1 MATKRSTRAAKNNSF
16 AWPKRAL
23 ALFALILVIV
33 FGLIFFTGSKSLSP
47 KLGIDLQG
55 GTRITLVPQGA
66 KPSSEQLDQA
76 RRILSDR
83 VNGMGVSGA
92 EVRADGSNLVIT
104 VPGENVE
111 EARALGKT
119 SQLVFRPV
127 VQQPAQPDKGVFKE
141 VEAMANRWVEVGAI
155 TPEVGQQKLD
165 DLMKFLKQQKVPDA
179 PKDLKVTAKAPAEG
193 KTSVEQQKNRD
204 KMVKVLLE
212 DRQSD
217 KANKQEAARALLTC
231 EGSDKLAGADDPS
244 KPFVT
249 CDNEGQVQVLG
260 PAPLLEGSK
269 PGPDAKFL
277 TGAMI
282 DGNAPITGG
291 LNPQTA
297 QMSISFKFKTGKQT
311 PGGETWFKFGQQML
325 QQQVA
330 ITLDSKVISA
340 PVIQEPTPPGNT
352 SQITGEFSEKEA
364 QDIANNLRYGALPI
378 SFVGEN
384 GEPGGTT
391 TTISP
396 TLGEASLKAGLIA
409 GAVGL
414 ALIAIYALVYYRGLG
429 VIAIVSLL
437 AAFALVYGLI
447 VLLGRWIGY
456 SLDLAGIAGLIIGL
470 GTTADSFVIY
480 FERIKDEIR
489 DGSTFRSSVPRAW
502 QRARRTI
509 VTGKAVS
516 LFGALVLYF
525 LAIGE
530 VKGFAFTLGLTTI
543 FDLLI
548 AFLVSAPLVILA
560 SRRPAFAAPRLN
572 GLGSA
577 FRAAEAN
584 KSQRDDEGDKDSSMG
599 FFGKMYNGMGGFRI
613 IPNRRKLYSLMAAM
627 LVVAIGA
634 ILIRGFTLGIDFQ
647 GGTRI
652 AMPPAQNVTQS
663 QVEET
668 FKDAIGIAPQ
678 SAQTVGSGDSRVI
691 EVTSERL
698 SEDQIRQVRS
708 ALFEKF
714 HPKNAAGE
722 VSENAVTDSTVSES
736 WGKSITQRMLL
747 SLGVFLLIVF
757 TYITIRLERDM
768 ALAAIVTILL
778 DLAVVAGLYALIGF
792 EVSPATVI
800 GLLTILAFSLY
811 DVVVVFDKIRENTSG
826 LFGSTRS
833 TFDEQANLA
842 LNQTIMR
849 SINTSIFSAVPIV
862 SLLVVAV
869 GLMGVGT
876 LKDLALV
883 QFIGVIVGTFN
894 SIFFAAPLL
903 ATIKSRQRKYREHN
917 ERVRKAREG
926 GEGKN
931 DQAVEMAGVA
941 AVGATSASDVAGL
954 DRNAGGTA
962 AQRTAD
968 TQHSANIQHSA
979 SPDTDGDR
987 GGDFD
992 SASEDAINRA
1002 RAADST
1008 GRGASTEVGADN
1020 GNPLNSA
1027 VGSSGASSK
1036 NGGRKVQFPSN
1047 ASRVTKP
1054 AKNDQAEGTGREA
1067 THDSARHDGPE
1078 TGAAGQTW
1086 RPGM

>member
-1 MATKRSTRAAKNNSF
+1 VATKRSTRAAKSNSF

-23 ALFALILVIV
+23 AFFTLILVV
-33 FGLIFFTGSKSLSP
+33 VSGLIFLTGNKSLAP

-55 GTRITLVPQGA
+55 GTRVTLVPQGA
-66 KPSSEQLDQA
+66 KPSTEQLDQA

-127 VQQPAQPDKGVFKE
+127 VQQPAQPDKDVFKE

-155 TPEVGQQKLD
+155 TPEAAQKKLD
-165 DLMKFLKQQKVPDA
+165 DLMKFLKKQKVPDA
-179 PKDLKVTAKAPAEG
+179 PKELKITAKAPAEG

-204 KMVKVLLE
+204 KMVKVLLA

-217 KANKQEAARALLTC
+217 KPNKQEAARALLTC
-231 EGSDKLAGADDPS
+231 EGADKLAGADDPA

-249 CDNEGQVQVLG
+249 CDTQGQVQVLG
-260 PAPLLEGSK
+260 PAPVLEGSK
-269 PGPDAKFL
+269 PGPDAKYL

-282 DGNAPITGG
+282 DGSAPITGG
-291 LNPQTA
+291 LNPQTT
-297 QMSISFKFKTGKQT
+297 QMAISFKFKTGKET
-311 PGGETWFKFGQQML
+311 PGGETWYKFGQQML

-330 ITLDSKVISA
+330 ITLDSKVLSA
-340 PVIQEPTPPGNT
+340 PVIQEPTPPGNV
-352 SQITGEFSEKEA
+352 SQITGDFSEKEA

-414 ALIAIYALVYYRGLG
+414 LLIALYALIYYRGLG

-437 AAFALVYGLI
+437 SAFVLVYGLI

-489 DGSTFRSSVPRAW
+489 DGGTFRSAVPRAW

-543 FDLLI
+543 FDLVI

-560 SRRPAFAAPRLN
+560 SRRPAFANPSFN
-572 GLGSA
+572 GLGAA
-577 FRAAEAN
+577 FRAAEAKG
-584 KSQRDDEGDKDSSMG
+584 KSSINESVTNTGAKKAVAKKSSMG
-599 FFGKMYNGMGGFRI
+599 FFDKMYNGMGGFKI
-613 IPNRRKLYSLMAAM
+613 IPNRRRWYGLMAAM

-647 GGTRI
+647 GGTRMS
-652 AMPPAQNVTQS
+652 MPPADNVTQS

-668 FKDAIGIAPQ
+668 FEKAIGVRPQ

-698 SEDQIRQVRS
+698 SEEQIRQVRS

-757 TYITIRLERDM
+757 AYITIRLERDM

-778 DLAVVAGLYALIGF
+778 DLAVVAGLYALVGF

-903 ATIKSRQRKYREHN
+903 ATIKSRQRKYRDHN
-917 ERVRKAREG
+917 ARVLKAREG
-926 GEGKN
+926 STAEADEVPAAESHSAIQRG
-931 DQAVEMAGVA
+931 AGVDADAGTSEVEPHDANTDRA
-941 AVGATSASDVAGL
+941 ATATATATSVADANDPLVSAKGADVAS
-954 DRNAGGTA
+954 NE
-962 AQRTAD
+962 
-968 TQHSANIQHSA
+968 
-979 SPDTDGDR
+979 DG
-987 GGDFD
+987 
-992 SASEDAINRA
+992 
-1002 RAADST
+1002 
-1008 GRGASTEVGADN
+1008 
-1020 GNPLNSA
+1020 
-1027 VGSSGASSK
+1027 K
-1036 NGGRKVQFPSN
+1036 RKVQFPGS
-1047 ASRVTKP
+1047 AHRVSRPEARDEDVADGTRSTGQNRRP
-1054 AKNDQAEGTGREA
+1054 EGP
-1067 THDSARHDGPE
+1067 DSG
-1078 TGAAGQTW
+1078 GAGQTW

>member
-1 MATKRSTRAAKNNSF
+1 MATKRSTRAAKSNSF

-23 ALFALILVIV
+23 ALFCLILVTV
-33 FGLIFFTGSKSLSP
+33 FGLIFLTGNKSLSP

-92 EVRADGSNLVIT
+92 EVRADGSNIVIT

-111 EARALGKT
+111 EARTLGKT

-141 VEAMANRWVEVGAI
+141 VEAMANRWVEVGAL
-155 TPEVGQQKLD
+155 TPDAAQKKLD
-165 DLMKFLKQQKVPDA
+165 DLMKFLKQQKVPNA
-179 PKDLKVTAKAPAEG
+179 PKELKITAKAPAEG

-204 KMVKVLLE
+204 KMVKVLLA

-217 KANKQEAARALLTC
+217 KPNKQEAARALLTC
-231 EGSDKLAGADDPS
+231 EGADKLAGADDPA

-249 CDNEGQVQVLG
+249 CDTQGQVQVLG
-260 PAPLLEGSK
+260 PAPVLEGSK
-269 PGPDAKFL
+269 PGPDAKYL

-291 LNPQTA
+291 LNPQTT
-297 QMSISFKFKTGKQT
+297 QMAISFKFKTGKET
-311 PGGETWFKFGQQML
+311 PGGETWYKFGQQML
-325 QQQVA
+325 QKQVA
-330 ITLDSKVISA
+330 ITLDSKVLSA
-340 PVIQEPTPPGNT
+340 PVIQEPTPPGNV
-352 SQITGEFSEKEA
+352 SQITGDFSEKEA
-364 QDIANNLRYGALPI
+364 QDVANNLRYGALPI

-414 ALIAIYALVYYRGLG
+414 LLIALYALVYYRGLG
-429 VIAIVSLL
+429 IIALVSLL
-437 AAFALVYGLI
+437 SSLVLVYGLI

-489 DGSTFRSSVPRAW
+489 DGSTFRSAVPRAW

-509 VTGKAVS
+509 VTGNAVS

-530 VKGFAFTLGLTTI
+530 VKGFAFTLGLTTV
-543 FDLLI
+543 FDLVI

-560 SRRPAFAAPRLN
+560 SRRPTFANPRLN
-572 GLGSA
+572 GLRSA
-577 FRAAEAN
+577 FRASDAQGVSGGRGRRDEKGAKTGDSAATSAAKDAEQ
-584 KSQRDDEGDKDSSMG
+584 KSVAAEKSSMS
-599 FFGKMYNGMGGFRI
+599 FFDKMYNGMGGFQI
-613 IPNRRKLYSLMAAM
+613 IPKRRKWYTLMAAM

-647 GGTRI
+647 GGTRM
-652 AMPPAQNVTQS
+652 AMPPADNVTQS

-668 FKDAIGIAPQ
+668 FEEAIGVRPQ

-698 SEDQIRQVRS
+698 SDEQIRQVRS

-722 VSENAVTDSTVSES
+722 VSESAVTDSTVSES

-757 TYITIRLERDM
+757 AYITVRLERDM

-811 DVVVVFDKIRENTSG
+811 DVVVVFDKVRENTAG

-903 ATIKSRQRKYREHN
+903 ASIKARQRKYRDHN
-917 ERVRKAREG
+917 ARVLKAREG
-926 GEGKN
+926 
-931 DQAVEMAGVA
+931 AVSDSEESVENA
-941 AVGATSASDVAGL
+941 AVDAKDGAARHKSAASDEVADRATSEKAAEARTGSTEAAGSKGLLLADEESSTASDKDGKRKVRFPA
-954 DRNAGGTA
+954 TA
-962 AQRTAD
+962 HRVSLHDDDAD
-968 TQHSANIQHSA
+968 AKPI
-979 SPDTDGDR
+979 
-987 GGDFD
+987 D
-992 SASEDAINRA
+992 SDS
-1002 RAADST
+1002 ADST
-1008 GRGASTEVGADN
+1008 RRPQEP
-1020 GNPLNSA
+1020 GN
-1027 VGSSGASSK
+1027 
-1036 NGGRKVQFPSN
+1036 
-1047 ASRVTKP
+1047 
-1054 AKNDQAEGTGREA
+1054 
-1067 THDSARHDGPE
+1067 
-1078 TGAAGQTW
+1078 GAAGQTW

>member
-1 MATKRSTRAAKNNSF
+1 MASKRSTPAAKSNSF

-23 ALFALILVIV
+23 ALFALILVAV
-33 FGLIFFTGSKSLSP
+33 FGLIFLTGNKSLAP

-55 GTRITLVPQGA
+55 GTRVTLVPQGA

-76 RRILSDR
+76 RRILSER

-92 EVRADGSNLVIT
+92 EVRADGNNLVIT
-104 VPGENVE
+104 VPGENIE

-127 VQQPAQPDKGVFKE
+127 VQQPAQPDKGVFQE

-155 TPEVGQQKLD
+155 KPDEAQKKLD
-165 DLMKFLKQQKVPDA
+165 ELMKFLKQQKVPGA
-179 PKDLKVTAKAPAEG
+179 PKELKVTAKAPAEA
-193 KTSVEQQKNRD
+193 KNSVEQQQNRD
-204 KMVKVLLE
+204 KMVKVLLA

-217 KANKQEAARALLTC
+217 KPNKQEAARALLTC
-231 EGSDKLAGADDPS
+231 EGNDKLAGADDPA

-249 CDNEGQVQVLG
+249 CDTQGQVQVLG
-260 PAPLLEGSK
+260 PAPVLEGSK
-269 PGPDAKFL
+269 PGPDAKYL

-291 LNPQTA
+291 VNPQTT
-297 QMSISFKFKTGKQT
+297 QMAISFKFKTGKET
-311 PGGETWFKFGQQML
+311 PGGETWYKFGQQMM

-330 ITLDSKVISA
+330 ITLDSKVLSA
-340 PVIQEPTPPGNT
+340 PVIQEPTPPGNV
-352 SQITGEFSEKEA
+352 SQITGDFSEKEA

-409 GAVGL
+409 GLVGL
-414 ALIAIYALVYYRGLG
+414 VLISLYALMYYRGLG

-437 AAFALVYGLI
+437 TALALVYGCI

-489 DGSTFRSSVPRAW
+489 EGSTFRSAVPRAW

-509 VTGKAVS
+509 VTGNAVS

-530 VKGFAFTLGLTTI
+530 VKGFAFTLGLTTV
-543 FDLLI
+543 FDLVI

-560 SRRPAFAAPRLN
+560 SRRPAFAKPRLN

-577 FRAAEAN
+577 FRAAADNESSSADAGA
-584 KSQRDDEGDKDSSMG
+584 KKSSMG
-599 FFGKMYNGMGGFRI
+599 FFTKMYNGMGGFQI
-613 IPNRRKLYSLMAAM
+613 IPKRRKWYSLMAVI

-634 ILIRGFTLGIDFQ
+634 ILLRGFTLGIDFQ

-652 AMPPAQNVTQS
+652 AMPPANNVTQS
-663 QVEET
+663 EVEKT
-668 FKDAIGIAPQ
+668 FEDAIGVSPQ

-698 SEDQIRQVRS
+698 SEDQIREVRT

-714 HPKNAAGE
+714 HPKNSAGE
-722 VSENAVTDSTVSES
+722 ESEDAVTDSTVSES

-747 SLGVFLLIVF
+747 SLGVFLLIVLV
-757 TYITIRLERDM
+757 YITVRLERDM
-768 ALAAIVTILL
+768 ALAAIMTILL
-778 DLAVVAGLYALIGF
+778 DLAVVSGLYALVGF

-811 DVVVVFDKIRENTSG
+811 DVVVVFDKIRENTAG
-826 LFGSTRS
+826 LFNSTRS

-903 ATIKSRQRKYREHN
+903 SSIKARQRKYREHN
-917 ERVRKAREG
+917 ARVRKARQGASVESKLS
-926 GEGKN
+926 GEAAAPDN
-931 DQAVEMAGVA
+931 DPREANGALGTDTPRTSTTGSAVP
-941 AVGATSASDVAGL
+941 ASV
-954 DRNAGGTA
+954 
-962 AQRTAD
+962 
-968 TQHSANIQHSA
+968 
-979 SPDTDGDR
+979 
-987 GGDFD
+987 
-992 SASEDAINRA
+992 
-1002 RAADST
+1002 AADSKT
-1008 GRGASTEVGADN
+1008 QSEAENGSGEASD
-1020 GNPLNSA
+1020 
-1027 VGSSGASSK
+1027 K
-1036 NGGRKVQFPSN
+1036 NVKRRVQFPSS
-1047 ASRVTKP
+1047 AMGFVDSQAGAARPVSQADEAGDGSATDDQR
-1054 AKNDQAEGTGREA
+1054 ADQARRPAEP
-1067 THDSARHDGPE
+1067 DN
-1078 TGAAGQTW
+1078 GAAGQTW